1 MWRRRGTA
9 GRAAV
14 RAAIRVEAV
23 GMAVVAGVAVVMA
36 VAEVAVKREAGKDRA
51 AVSRSNTQ
59 P

>member
-23 GMAVVAGVAVVMA
+23 GMAVVVRVAVVMV
-36 VAEVAVKREAGKDRA
+36 VAEVAVKREAGKGRA
-51 AVSRSNTQ
+51 ALSHSNTQ